1 MANLASPIPM
11 MDPNTNND
19 SGYAPSNIDGDKE
32 HTPPASPTQKEEKK
46 EEKEKTEP
54 PKKPE
59 LKWVN
64 SCYIY
69 VLLIRFSI
77 VIVFFCLLM
86 PLYLDMYMRRNV

>member
-1 MANLASPIPM
+1 MHQVFLIFLISFHSIMANLASPIPM

-59 LKWVN
+59 LK
-64 SCYIY
+64 
-69 VLLIRFSI
+69 
-77 VIVFFCLLM
+77 
-86 PLYLDMYMRRNV
+86 